1 MLSTQKYLQSI
12 MEGFRFN
19 LGFSGRF
26 YLHGNVEED
35 AGDKKLIGTQV
46 YGMIVSGA
54 RGLWDDY
61 VWCKN
66 SVPLTVV
73 PNLCRVVEK

>member
-54 RGLWDDY
+54 RGLWDDC
-61 VWCKN
+61 VWCKGFMG
-66 SVPLTVV
+66 
-73 PNLCRVVEK
+73 

>member
-1 MLSTQKYLQSI
+1 

-46 YGMIVSGA
+46 YVMIMSGA
-54 RGLWDDY
+54 RGLCDEY

-66 SVPLTVV
+66 YVLLTVV
-73 PNLCRVVEK
+73 PNLCKEFVEK